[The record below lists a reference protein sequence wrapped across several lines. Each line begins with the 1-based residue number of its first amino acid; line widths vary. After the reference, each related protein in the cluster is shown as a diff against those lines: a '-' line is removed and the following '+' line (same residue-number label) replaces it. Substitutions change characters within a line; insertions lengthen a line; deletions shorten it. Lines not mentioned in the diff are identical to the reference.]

1 MAKPSP
7 PFRSLALIVGAAMF
21 MDQLDATVLA
31 TALPAMARD
40 FAVSAPAMRI
50 ALTSYLISL
59 AIILPVSGRNAD
71 RIGARSVFG
80 SASGVFTL
88 GAIACAL
95 APNLSLLVSA
105 RFLQGIGGALMMPV

>member
-40 FAVSAPAMRI
+40 FAVSAPAMSI

-59 AIILPVSGRNAD
+59 AIFIPVSGRIAA
-71 RIGARSVFG
+71 RFGARSVFR
-80 SASGVFTL
+80 SAIVIFLL
-88 GAIACAL
+88 GAITCATAPNVITLVL
-95 APNLSLLVSA
+95 APY
-105 RFLQGIGGALMMPV
+105 